1 MNTMHKTLSAVFALL
16 MTALTATAQTG
27 CCGSA
32 DCKNPAAQSAVMIGG
47 HRFVDLQLPSGLL
60 WAETNVGAAEPT
72 ACGQLFAWG
81 ETQPKNDCSQETYRY
96 GTDYEK
102 PEKYNAAD
110 RKTLLDANDD
120 AASTAWGAPCRMPT
134 DKEFEELSD
143 EANCTWTWVKI
154 PVAGADSVAGFEV
167 KSVRNGHTLFL
178 PAAGARN
185 GKETVLQGENGAYWT
200 KSLNPD
206 NCGDALTFSYYF
218 ANYRLYSNARYIGSS
233 VRPVVAKDDAP
244 APGKGCCSAGEGCH

>member
-1 MNTMHKTLSAVFALL
+1 MDTMHKTLSAVIVLL
-16 MTALTATAQTG
+16 VTALTATAQTG
-27 CCGSA
+27 CCGSTPCGKPA
-32 DCKNPAAQSAVMIGG
+32 DKTVTIDG

-60 WAETNVGAAEPT
+60 WAETNVGAT
-72 ACGQLFAWG
+72 AATAYGDLFAWG
-81 ETQPKNDCSQETYRY
+81 EIQPKSDCSQETYRY

-102 PEKYNAAD
+102 MEKYNAAD
-110 RKTLLDANDD
+110 HKTLLDAADD

-143 EANCTWTWVKI
+143 EANCTWTWVRI

-167 KSVRNGHTLFL
+167 KSLRNGNTVFL

-185 GKETVLQGENGAYWT
+185 GKETVLRGDNGAYWT
-200 KSLNPD
+200 KSLTPG
-206 NCGDALTFSYYF
+206 NCSEALTFSYYF

-233 VRPVVAKDDAP
+233 IRPVVAKDDAP
-244 APGKGCCSAGEGCH
+244 ATGKGCCGGH